1 MIKKKQ
7 LYKIFFKQKLSFYI
21 FLILFIS
28 TFNILSHFVEKKIL
42 GSFSI
47 FGDFLIYRC
56 AGLKY
61 LTNESPYGINKLQE
75 CLNSYP
81 NSLEFFYSPITLSFF
96 SLFGYIDL
104 NTSLWIWGIFVLFG
118 LFSIIY
124 FSYKFFS
131 NNTSFFIFLL
141 IFFFSFGGLNW
152 TGLITGNISIII
164 YGLLSLGIFF
174 LHKEKKVH
182 FYSLITLVSII
193 KPTYIIFILL
203 PLFISS
209 IKEVKNIIFFL
220 TIFLIV
226 YLFSYLQNPILFNEF
241 INHLIYG
248 RSDNFT
254 KIFGE
259 GFGLFSLINFL
270 SDNLFQSIQLKSD
283 LIKSFLWLSICS
295 LIFLYS
301 FLITTG
307 KQNKD
312 LFSKNIAFGIC
323 VLTFCYPILKHYECF
338 LAVPSIFFL
347 INSSKMNI
355 KFLLLILMFGFHDK
369 HTLILVLTSTLML
382 EFYFNKKSLKI

>member
-182 FYSLITLVSII
+182 FYSLIILVSII

-209 IKEVKNIIFFL
+209 IKEVKNIIF
-220 TIFLIV
+220 
-226 YLFSYLQNPILFNEF
+226 
-241 INHLIYG
+241 LIYT
-248 RSDNFT
+248 NM
-254 KIFGE
+254 
-259 GFGLFSLINFL
+259 L
-270 SDNLFQSIQLKSD
+270 
-283 LIKSFLWLSICS
+283 
-295 LIFLYS
+295 LYS
-301 FLITTG
+301 
-307 KQNKD
+307 N
-312 LFSKNIAFGIC
+312 
-323 VLTFCYPILKHYECF
+323 
-338 LAVPSIFFL
+338 
-347 INSSKMNI
+347 
-355 KFLLLILMFGFHDK
+355 
-369 HTLILVLTSTLML
+369 
-382 EFYFNKKSLKI
+382 